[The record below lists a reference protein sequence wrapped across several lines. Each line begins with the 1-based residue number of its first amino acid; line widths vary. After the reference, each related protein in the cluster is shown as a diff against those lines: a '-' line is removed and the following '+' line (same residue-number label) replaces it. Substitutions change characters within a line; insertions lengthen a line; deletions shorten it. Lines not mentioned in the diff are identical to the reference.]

1 MKVVNPPNA
10 LWSLLASRHWDA
22 AVTMLEGS
30 SEIRGHATKKLSLS
44 PNDSVSVYPLHF
56 ALLESG
62 SENLVL
68 ALLDAF
74 KPAAKHHYNHDLP
87 LHLAIKQ
94 TRSLNIISALYD
106 AYPDSFEQ
114 TCNGMKL
121 LNMCSKFKSHPSVV
135 TFIRCKLETNSN
147 SGRTL
152 SSSLGQASATDV
164 GLALSALK
172 EIKDTQDQILGALAK
187 LSGTQDAILQSQA
200 VVLSKLS
207 EVTRYIDEGKID
219 REDDKQSMQADLKS
233 LRTEVE
239 ADIAALDRK
248 IKELQTQG
256 PDANIVIPE
265 IALTSHQAESFVQI
279 GSVLWYCVWKKIRT
293 EPKSKRPRCKI
304 DSKANINKRV
314 RFYWAAD
321 FIVQSVHQ
329 RWLSTSYE
337 ILIESSPV
345 FCAY

>member
-68 ALLDAF
+68 ALLSAF

-94 TRSLNIISALYD
+94 TRSVSIISALYD

-121 LNMCSKFKSHPSVV
+121 LSMCSKYKSHSNVL
-135 TFIRCKLETNSN
+135 TFIRCKLELISKPGRALPSSFEQVPAAD
-147 SGRTL
+147 SGL
-152 SSSLGQASATDV
+152 
-164 GLALSALK
+164 ALK
-172 EIKDTQDQILGALAK
+172 EIKDTQDQILSALAK
-187 LSGTQDAILQSQA
+187 LSSTQDAILQNQA
-200 VVLSKLS
+200 VVSAKLS
-207 EVTRYIDEGKID
+207 EVSLSIEVGKID
-219 REDDKQSMQADLKS
+219 LEEDKQSMEADLKS
-233 LRTEVE
+233 LRTGVE
-239 ADIAALDRK
+239 ADIAALERK
-248 IKELQTQG
+248 IKELQTQE
-256 PDANIVIPE
+256 PDANLVVPE
-265 IALTSHQAESFVQI
+265 FGVTSHQTESFVQI
-279 GSVLWYCVWKKIRT
+279 GSAL
-293 EPKSKRPRCKI
+293 
-304 DSKANINKRV
+304 
-314 RFYWAAD
+314 
-321 FIVQSVHQ
+321 
-329 RWLSTSYE
+329 
-337 ILIESSPV
+337 
-345 FCAY
+345 